1 MTTIPAAHTHVIQQ
15 SNTAHDA
22 THHLKPVQPDP
33 GHLQNQQIT
42 RETIEQTTVISPD
55 PSGKV
60 NVDARA
66 KNREE
71 QNKAV
76 KKKNAKKKQEQNK
89 KKREHDPDLPGN
101 LLDTVV

>member
-1 MTTIPAAHTHVIQQ
+1 MTTIPGAHTHVIQQ

-33 GHLQNQQIT
+33 GHLQNQQVT
-42 RETIEQTTVISPD
+42 REAIEQTTVISSD

-66 KNREE
+66 KKREE
-71 QNKAV
+71 QKKAAEQ
-76 KKKNAKKKQEQNK
+76 KRKKNMKKVE
-89 KKREHDPDLPGN
+89 RDPDLPGN
-101 LLDTVV
+101 LVNTVA